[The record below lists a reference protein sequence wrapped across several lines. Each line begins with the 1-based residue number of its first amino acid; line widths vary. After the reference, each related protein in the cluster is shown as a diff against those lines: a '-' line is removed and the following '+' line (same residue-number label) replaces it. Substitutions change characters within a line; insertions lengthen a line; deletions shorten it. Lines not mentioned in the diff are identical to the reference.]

1 MPSHHNAFLAA
12 EAAVCAGNEGKFTEY
27 RQLLFENIDYI
38 EISDAE
44 GALRILKS
52 LAEDIG
58 INAKDFE
65 ACLDSGDAACTVQQS
80 MDYSEKLGIM
90 KPLGNPA

>member
-1 MPSHHNAFLAA
+1 MLSHHNAFLAA
-12 EAAVCAGNEGKFTEY
+12 EAAVCAGNEGLFTEY
-27 RQLLFENIDYI
+27 RQLLFENMDYI

-52 LAEDIG
+52 LAENIG
-58 INAKDFE
+58 MNPKEFE
-65 ACLDSGDAACTVQQS
+65 ACLDSGDATCTVQQS
-80 MDYSEKLGIM
+80 MDYSENLGIM